1 MTSPDFSSTMTSNVI
16 FPKKNTDLKVAL
28 LLSRSLGL
36 HSHQVKM
43 CLSMKIQKVPNKE
56 GTKIMFMSHESLHL
70 YMTVGN
76 WCASGYCLVS
86 PKIFLQVSHGR
97 FSPLHLPSKFKA
109 HRFTRKLFPLY
120 SVHPKD
126 TIKHKQSKNNER
138 KLTPRSSNVTIYC
151 LPTRKNILPYV

>member
-97 FSPLHLPSKFKA
+97 FPPHTFHQSSRPTDLQESCSPSIVFIL
-109 HRFTRKLFPLY
+109 RT
-120 SVHPKD
+120 
-126 TIKHKQSKNNER
+126 QSS
-138 KLTPRSSNVTIYC
+138 TSNQKTM
-151 LPTRKNILPYV
+151 KEN